1 MNLYLTVR
9 VFSVAISSTPNY
21 LSDRFIHGEGIRNLG
36 SGG

>member
-21 LSDRFIHGEGIRNLG
+21 LYFDITAKI
-36 SGG
+36 